1 MKERILKLVQDG
13 LTYKQIKKELGCS
26 LSTISYHCKNSNIE
40 SKHTQKKLNDV
51 EIKKIKDLYE
61 ETKSCIKVAKILG
74 LSKSTVL
81 KYINVFDKEK
91 LSDEELKKRKSEQV
105 IYWRKKAKLKLVEYK
120 GGKCEKCRYDR
131 CVDALEFHHL
141 DPNEKDF
148 SIGGKSWS
156 LERLKKEVDKC
167 ILICANCH
175 RELHSSYTLL

>member
-1 MKERILKLVQDG
+1 MKERILKLVEDG

-26 LSTISYHCKNSNIE
+26 LSTISYHCKNNSIE
-40 SKHTQKKLNDV
+40 SKHTQKKLSDD
-51 EIKKIKDLYE
+51 EIIKIKDLYE

-74 LSKSTVL
+74 FSKSTVL
-81 KYINVFDKEK
+81 KYIDVFDKEK
-91 LSDEELKKRKSEQV
+91 LSDDEVKKRKSKQV
-105 IYWRKKAKLKLVEYK
+105 IYWRKKAKLNLVEYK
-120 GGKCEKCRYDR
+120 GGKCEKCGYNK

-148 SIGGKSWS
+148 SVGGKSWS

-175 RELHSSYTLL
+175 RELHSNTLL